1 MVKLSRSGMITLF
14 SVFLLFIFGFA
25 TFSPVLRLL
34 YPEATPYKFV
44 NYEFKSTF
52 EPIKIATAAEI
63 AEGDGK
69 PFKVVLDLPYA
80 GPERVRQNIFGVI
93 VNVKGDFKA
102 YSTVCPHLNCSVQ
115 WMPEKS
121 EKEKLW
127 CNCHNGSFDPSTGA
141 VTGGPPPKGLTVF
154 TIEKRGDDIYL
165 LSIGGA

>member
-1 MVKLSRSGMITLF
+1 MITLV
-14 SVFLLFIFGFA
+14 SILLFFVFGFA
-25 TFSPVLRLL
+25 TFSPILRLL
-34 YPEATPYKFV
+34 YPEAKPYKFF

-52 EPIKIATAAEI
+52 DPIKIGETSEI

-69 PFKVVLDLPYA
+69 LFKVVLDLPYA
-80 GPERVRQNIFGVI
+80 GPEKVRQNIFGVI

-102 YSTVCPHLNCSVQ
+102 YSTVCPHLNCSVD
-115 WMPEKS
+115 WIPTKS

-127 CNCHNGSFDPSTGA
+127 CNCHNGSFDPETGA

-154 TIEKRGDDIYL
+154 TIEKRGTDIFL

>member
-14 SVFLLFIFGFA
+14 SVFLLLIFGLA
-25 TFSPVLRLL
+25 TFSPVFRLL

-52 EPIKIATAAEI
+52 DPIKIAAAAEI

-80 GPERVRQNIFGVI
+80 GPEKVRQNIFGVI

-115 WMPEKS
+115 WLPEKS

-127 CNCHNGSFDPSTGA
+127 CNCHNGSFDPSSGA

>member
-14 SVFLLFIFGFA
+14 SVFLFLIFGFA

-34 YPEATPYKFV
+34 YPEAKPYKFF

-52 EPIKIATAAEI
+52 DPIKIGLTTDVAPGE
-63 AEGDGK
+63 GK

-80 GPERVRQNIFGVI
+80 GPEKIRQNIFGVL
-93 VNVKGDFKA
+93 VNVNGEYKA

-115 WMPEKS
+115 WIPTNEEKQ
-121 EKEKLW
+121 KLW

-154 TIEKRGDDIYL
+154 TIEARGPDIYL
-165 LSIGGA
+165 ISTGGA

>member
-34 YPEATPYKFV
+34 YPEAKPYKFF

-52 EPIKIATAAEI
+52 DPIKIATTSEVAP
-63 AEGDGK
+63 GDGK
-69 PFKVVLDLPYA
+69 PFRVVLDLPFA
-80 GPERVRQNIFGVI
+80 GPEKIRQNIFGI
-93 VNVKGDFKA
+93 LVNINGEYKA
-102 YSTVCPHLNCSVQ
+102 YSSVCPHLNCSVQ

-121 EKEKLW
+121 EKEKLF
-127 CNCHNGSFDPSTGA
+127 CNCHNGSFDPASGA

-154 TIEKRGDDIYL
+154 TIEKRGTDIFL